1 MKCKLQKEGSNNT
14 KKIKDE
20 REWLLLSYN
29 VVGGEH
35 CQEESSEGLNKKP
48 MKHWLYLSVIRVWFI
63 LKRVNNMIQEK
74 VEQWNFDSSV
84 IVTTL

>member
-35 CQEESSEGLNKKP
+35 CQEESSEGLNKMP
-48 MKHWLYLSVIRVWFI
+48 MKH
-63 LKRVNNMIQEK
+63 
-74 VEQWNFDSSV
+74 
-84 IVTTL
+84 